1 MPYDNQLPVTQVFL
15 SSQKYTRQFA
25 LVLLAITPFFRG
37 HLPLPTGPDAPNNLP
52 ALGNALP
59 EAYAHNDYLHEKP
72 LLEALSNG
80 FTSVE
85 ADVHLVNGELYLGH
99 WLPKIS
105 ENNTLR
111 AAYLTP
117 LNKLMA
123 AQDGEVYPN
132 YEGVFHLMV
141 DIKTDAKSTY
151 EVLRCQLLQYKA
163 FLRNPHIRV
172 FISGNRATETILADS
187 MQVISLDGRLS
198 DINGCF
204 TADQMPVISDNF
216 KKHFQW
222 RGRGTMP
229 ASEKKRIQ
237 LLAEQA
243 HRQGKKLRFWAIPDN
258 PNGWEVLLEAGVDL
272 INTDN
277 LTGFRKFLTTKRAVS
292 F

>member
-1 MPYDNQLPVTQVFL
+1 MPYDNQLPATQVFL
-15 SSQKYTRQFA
+15 ASQKYTRQFA
-25 LVLLAITPFFRG
+25 FVLLAIMPFFRG
-37 HLPLPTGPDAPNNLP
+37 HLPLPAEPDAPHNLP

-59 EAYAHNDYLHEKP
+59 EAYAHNDYLHDKP

-105 ENNTLR
+105 ESNTLR

-123 AQDGEVYPN
+123 AQNGEVYPN

-163 FLRNPHIRV
+163 FIGNPHIRV
-172 FISGNRATETILADS
+172 FISGNRATEIILADS
-187 MQVISLDGRLS
+187 MQVVSLDGRLS

-222 RGRGTMP
+222 RGRGAMP

-237 LLAEQA
+237 MLAEQA

-258 PNGWEVLLEAGVDL
+258 PNGWDVLLEAGVDL

>member
-1 MPYDNQLPVTQVFL
+1 
-15 SSQKYTRQFA
+15 
-25 LVLLAITPFFRG
+25 
-37 HLPLPTGPDAPNNLP
+37 
-52 ALGNALP
+52 
-59 EAYAHNDYLHEKP
+59 
-72 LLEALSNG
+72 
-80 FTSVE
+80 
-85 ADVHLVNGELYLGH
+85 
-99 WLPKIS
+99 
-105 ENNTLR
+105 
-111 AAYLTP
+111 
-117 LNKLMA
+117 
-123 AQDGEVYPN
+123 
-132 YEGVFHLMV
+132 
-141 DIKTDAKSTY
+141 
-151 EVLRCQLLQYKA
+151 
-163 FLRNPHIRV
+163 
-172 FISGNRATETILADS
+172 

-237 LLAEQA
+237 MLAEQA

-258 PNGWEVLLEAGVDL
+258 PNGWKALLEAGVDL